1 MVRYTSESLDMLVD
15 AYTDKMKRGE
25 KVPFYDSNDESQRKE
40 IGEVIAVWR
49 EDHDVKAKV
58 WLLNTAEP

>member
-1 MVRYTSESLDMLVD
+1 MLVD

-25 KVPFYDSNDESQRKE
+25 KVPFYDSNNESQRRQ

-58 WLLNTAEP
+58 WLWNGNKLELKIADDKC